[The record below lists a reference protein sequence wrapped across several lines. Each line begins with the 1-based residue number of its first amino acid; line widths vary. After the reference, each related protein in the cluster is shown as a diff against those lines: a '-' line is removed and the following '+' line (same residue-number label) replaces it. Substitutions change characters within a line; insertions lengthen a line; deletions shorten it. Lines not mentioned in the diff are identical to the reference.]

1 MCGVGLGVSVY
12 RNETEAHLSSWN
24 WDLWNCPETSPV
36 WNQMLLISSCVL
48 EMVGE
53 CVLVR
58 SVVGEL
64 VSGVLGEL
72 LKPEMVMGVLG
83 VLVLV
88 CGVLGE

>member
-1 MCGVGLGVSVY
+1 M
-12 RNETEAHLSSWN
+12 LSY
-24 WDLWNCPETSPV
+24 
-36 WNQMLLISSCVL
+36 QMLLISSCVL

-58 SVVGEL
+58 SVLGEL
-64 VSGVLGEL
+64 VSGALGEL